1 MLLTVSAS
9 VAVGARRH
17 RLTRRLVPFAIVF
30 ACAGVASVTGAAGAL
45 THCSAAP
52 AYAHGAT
59 YGSNCFC
66 SSCTVWCNTPLGPY
80 RNGTCC

>member
-1 MLLTVSAS
+1 MLLTVWAS
-9 VAVGARRH
+9 VTVGARRH
-17 RLTRRLVPFAIVF
+17 RLTRRLVPFAIVLG
-30 ACAGVASVTGAAGAL
+30 CAGVASVTGAAGAL
-45 THCSAAP
+45 TPCSAAP
-52 AYAHGAT
+52 AYAYGAT